1 MSIIVYTP
9 EFFNNIK
16 NEVKKNEIDETLKKT
31 IQNLISNYSC
41 FKRYRNF
48 NNSYKKKTYYKS
60 YTPKTD
66 DKIIVGYL
74 NKITNDNYELLSKK
88 VILNTND
95 NNFKLI
101 IDKLN
106 FISFKQ
112 SNYSELYINLYKS
125 LITDDNRKKYLNE
138 KINDIILNKNDEL
151 KLIVNNTFSNSYN
164 EFCDINKEKKE
175 LKGKIKI
182 ILNLIKNNIID
193 FDNEYIYNNILKYTD
208 YYNDIYLELLQI
220 INNIIGLDNKN
231 INHLNNY
238 LETNDFKG
246 KMMYKFKIKDIIEN
260 RSIKDF

>member
-1 MSIIVYTP
+1 M
-9 EFFNNIK
+9 
-16 NEVKKNEIDETLKKT
+16 
-31 IQNLISNYSC
+31 
-41 FKRYRNF
+41 
-48 NNSYKKKTYYKS
+48 
-60 YTPKTD
+60 
-66 DKIIVGYL
+66 
-74 NKITNDNYELLSKK
+74 
-88 VILNTND
+88 ILNTND

-125 LITDDNRKKYLNE
+125 LITDDNRKKYLND

-151 KLIVNNTFSNSYN
+151 KLIINNTFSNSYN

-208 YYNDIYLELLQI
+208 YDNDIYLELLQI

-260 RSIKDF
+260 RPIKDF

>member
-16 NEVKKNEIDETLKKT
+16 NEVKHSEIDETLKKE
-31 IQNLISNYSC
+31 IKNLISNYSC

-48 NNSYKKKTYYKS
+48 NNNYKKKTYYKS
-60 YTPKTD
+60 YIPKTD

-88 VILNTND
+88 IISNTTNI
-95 NNFKLI
+95 NFKLI

-125 LITDDNRKKYLNE
+125 LITDENRKKYLNE
-138 KINDIILNKNDEL
+138 KINDIILNKNNEL
-151 KLIVNNTFSNSYN
+151 KLIVNNTSSNSYN
-164 EFCDINKEKKE
+164 EFCDINKEKKD

-193 FDNEYIYNNILKYTD
+193 FDNEYIYNNILKYKD
-208 YYNDIYLELLQI
+208 YDNDIYLELLQI
-220 INNIIGLDNKN
+220 INNVIGLDNNN
-231 INHLNNY
+231 INDLNNY

-260 RSIKDF
+260 KLIKDF

>member
-48 NNSYKKKTYYKS
+48 NNNYKKKTYYKS
-60 YTPKTD
+60 YTTKTD

-74 NKITNDNYELLSKK
+74 NKITNHNYELLSKK

-95 NNFKLI
+95 INFKLI

-125 LITDDNRKKYLNE
+125 LITDENRKKYLNE
-138 KINDIILNKNDEL
+138 KVNDIILNKNDEL
-151 KLIVNNTFSNSYN
+151 KLIVNNTSSNSYN

-193 FDNEYIYNNILKYTD
+193 FDNEYIYNNILKYKD
-208 YYNDIYLELLQI
+208 YDNDIYLELLQI

-231 INHLNNY
+231 INNLNNY

-260 RSIKDF
+260 KSIKDF

>member
-16 NEVKKNEIDETLKKT
+16 NEVKDSEINETLKKD
-31 IQNLISNYSC
+31 IKNLITSYSC

-48 NNSYKKKTYYKS
+48 NNNYKKKTYYKS

-66 DKIIVGYL
+66 DKIIIGYL
-74 NKITNDNYELLSKK
+74 NKITNNNYDILLKK
-88 VILNTND
+88 IIINTTD
-95 NNFKLI
+95 INFKLI

-125 LITDDNRKKYLNE
+125 IITDENRNNYLNE
-138 KINDIILNKNDEL
+138 KINDIILNKNNEL
-151 KLIVNNTFSNSYN
+151 KLIVNNTSSTSYN
-164 EFCDINKEKKE
+164 EFCDINKEKKN

-193 FDNEYIYNNILKYTD
+193 FDNNYIYENILKYKD
-208 YYNDIYLELLQI
+208 YDNDIYLEILQI

-231 INHLNNY
+231 INDLNNY
-238 LETNDFKG
+238 LETNNFNG
-246 KMMYKFKIKDIIEN
+246 KMMFKFKIKDIIEN
-260 RSIKDF
+260 KQIKEF